1 MLLYREI
8 QLQQYTV
15 ITKYQNGLIFRI
27 THMQSKAY
35 WENHKQNSHWE
46 DLCSYYG
53 CYVFLK
59 LILSDHVVTSLWNSS
74 LKSDFFLYTPPSY
87 SFVGSARPNPEV
99 NIAMWKDFHSAL
111 V

>member
-53 CYVFLK
+53 CYVFLITHIRLPCQTEASHIGIEK
-59 LILSDHVVTSLWNSS
+59 AALGILTGLRWVLSS
-74 LKSDFFLYTPPSY
+74 WHQTP
-87 SFVGSARPNPEV
+87 
-99 NIAMWKDFHSAL
+99 L
-111 V
+111 